1 MGRRTITEG
10 EIALVKAMLNR
21 EMKNKNIQFFFNRPD
36 RPVNSGRI
44 STIRTGSYSNSK
56 DIPAASD
63 SELDTFIHAFPPSP
77 HGIKIASVGKVSEPT
92 IADRARTF
100 FQQEKNKGWLL
111 TGG

>member
-77 HGIKIASVGKVSEPT
+77 TESKLRLLAKFLSRLLPTGREHSFNRRKIRVG
-92 IADRARTF
+92 F
-100 FQQEKNKGWLL
+100 
-111 TGG
+111 